1 MLNILNATFKK
12 KKKKSKDQNLASSIC
27 DHSSYLEQCD
37 VHDKRESIFL
47 KKVGI
52 ARTFSKSSSYS
63 LRINALEE
71 DPDDGDQ
78 DG

>member
-1 MLNILNATFKK
+1 M
-12 KKKKSKDQNLASSIC
+12 
-27 DHSSYLEQCD
+27 
-37 VHDKRESIFL
+37 RESIFL

-71 DPDDGDQ
+71 DPNDGD
-78 DG
+78 